1 MKHRQ
6 FKYLTSLMF
15 CLCAFIVPATT
26 ARARDL
32 QVATLIADDAKDANN
47 QDAAESKAVVELT
60 VMVLSSALSGA
71 ICLFSL
77 TAP

>member
-6 FKYLTSLMF
+6 FNRLTSLMF

-26 ARARDL
+26 ATARDL
-32 QVATLIADDAKDANN
+32 QVATLIANDAKDANN
-47 QDAAESKAVVELT
+47 QEAAESKAVFELT
-60 VMVLSSALSGA
+60 VMALFSALSGP

-77 TAP
+77 TDP